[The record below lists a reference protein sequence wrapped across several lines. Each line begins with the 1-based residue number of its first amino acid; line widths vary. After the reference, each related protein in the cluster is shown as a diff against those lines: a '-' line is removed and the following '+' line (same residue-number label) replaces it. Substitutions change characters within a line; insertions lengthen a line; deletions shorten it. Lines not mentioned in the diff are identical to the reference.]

1 MGEEHADSRA
11 VKDER
16 SSVSYGNARKIRA
29 FERDRA
35 LSVDDARWPSD
46 SASLEHWDT
55 RSGGLR
61 RVINAGKALPQA
73 LEESVLRFPS
83 APLHGLQRLHEHHV
97 HLGESESLH
106 TYRVLRTA
114 DPSVWQ
120 KPVKRIF
127 LMHSG
132 LNERDSMGLYYRIA
146 SQLILHEETTA
157 CVVRPFPGHLTRF
170 PFQGFAETPLDR
182 YLWDGSHLFRQFMR
196 HRIETRWLLSA
207 LARRSSYRNASGA
220 NLLAESDDRAASRLN
235 PDFLASAMADA
246 WERLHAK
253 SKLAIES
260 AAGVQAR
267 APRVKEPP
275 PLEVFRDSIV
285 SIRDLLALDR
295 DYPGMTGG
303 ESPETPADPA
313 LHVFGYSL
321 GGFTAQSVF
330 MSWPFMI
337 TSCCA
342 LLGAGALR
350 ELAPTAFA
358 DAEEWQTVLHSLR
371 YELDDRMMAEEIV
384 VEDGAIAGVEHELF
398 GFFKRT
404 FYEVFQQDYRGSFQT
419 RLESFRKRMLFVV
432 GGNDP
437 IVRPESVL
445 DAAPPGGINLLE
457 MGGIGHFLDG
467 RAESRGEEQQ
477 RTFWVP
483 EMTAV
488 LSRFADGAT
497 EDQELERPCTSFDA
511 DMNKPASSKE
521 DLDSILRMETEQP
534 EETAGRLHRLTAAEF
549 LAIGRDGA
557 LPGEIFE
564 RCLDDVLARV
574 ESTAEEDE
582 GVLFMLRNEVPTL
595 LLHDSLIRERAAA
608 LYHDDIGIIRYC
620 HGVDARRAVVRE
632 HVDDVCM
639 VLPWNA
645 RRIMSTMD
653 LQRAFPSQAESA
665 GGHVVRRL
673 DDEQAWQALGKECNR
688 LLQGDGRDSIR
699 MFNGDRLLAELPES
713 AIPGEL
719 RMAAEQMLGKE
730 ALTRI
735 ASLPDC
741 WVWVSRSVLGTRK
754 SIPLTVGRAIKDLA
768 DLVGDLEA
776 GARSEVALLNDLR
789 TDRIR
794 IITVSRARYNPRF
807 RGRLIV
813 DPKRARRLLLHVSLC
828 LTLSKSIADSPFQTV
843 FA

>member
-1 MGEEHADSRA
+1 MEQETNGASSG
-11 VKDER
+11 R
-16 SSVSYGNARKIRA
+16 SSASYGYARKIRA
-29 FERDRA
+29 FERDRTLA
-35 LSVDDARWPSD
+35 VDNDTWPSSSAAPERWDVHRD
-46 SASLEHWDT
+46 SF
-55 RSGGLR
+55 R
-61 RVINAGKALPQA
+61 RIIEGKALPVA
-73 LEESVLRFPS
+73 LEESILRFPS

-97 HLGESESLH
+97 QLGESENLH
-106 TYRVLRTA
+106 TYRVLRSA
-114 DPSVWQ
+114 NERMWNL
-120 KPVKRIF
+120 PVTRIF

-132 LNERDSMGLYYRIA
+132 LNERDSMGLYYTIA
-146 SQLILHEETTA
+146 SQLLLHDESTV
-157 CVVRPFPGHLTRF
+157 CIVRPFPGHLTRF

-196 HRIETRWLLSA
+196 HMIETRWLLST

-220 NLLAESDDRAASRLN
+220 NLLGESDDLGASRLD
-235 PDFLASAMADA
+235 PDFLAEEMSLA
-246 WERLHAK
+246 WGRLHAM
-253 SKLAIES
+253 SKDAI
-260 AAGVQAR
+260 AR
-267 APRVKEPP
+267 AIGSQERATLVKDPP
-275 PLEVFRDSIV
+275 TLEVFRDAIV
-285 SIRDLLALDR
+285 SIRELLALDR
-295 DYPGMTGG
+295 DYPGKTGA

-330 MSWPFMI
+330 MSWPFLI
-337 TSCCA
+337 SSCCA

-358 DAEEWQTVLHSLR
+358 DPEEWQTVLHSLR
-371 YELDDRMMAEEIV
+371 YELDDRMMG
-384 VEDGAIAGVEHELF
+384 EDIFVKDGSVAGVERELF
-398 GFFKRT
+398 AFFKRT

-419 RLESFRKRMLFVV
+419 RLEAFRKRMLFVV

-467 RAESRGEEQQ
+467 RAESRDEEQQ

-483 EMTAV
+483 EMAAV
-488 LSRFADGAT
+488 LARFADGAAA
-497 EDQELERPCTSFDA
+497 DQKLEMPCTSFDA

-521 DLDSILRMETEQP
+521 TLESVIRMKGDTA
-534 EETAGRLHRLTAAEF
+534 EEAVDRVRRLTAAEF

-564 RCLDDVLARV
+564 RCLDDILARV
-574 ESTAEEDE
+574 SSRTDEDE
-582 GVLFMLRNEVPTL
+582 GMLFMLRNEVPTL

-620 HGVDARRAVVRE
+620 HGVDTRRSMLRE
-632 HVDDVCM
+632 NIGETCIL
-639 VLPWNA
+639 LPWNA
-645 RRIMSTMD
+645 RRIMDTMD

-673 DDEQAWQALGKECNR
+673 DNEQAWHALGKECNR
-688 LLQGDGRDSIR
+688 LSQGAGRNSIR
-699 MFNGDRLLAELPES
+699 VFDGDRLLTGPS
-713 AIPGEL
+713 RPAIPDEL
-719 RMAAEQMLGKE
+719 RTAAEKILGKE
-730 ALTRI
+730 ALTRV

-754 SIPLTVGRAIKDLA
+754 DISLTVDRAIKDLSG
-768 DLVGDLEA
+768 LVGDLV
-776 GARSEVALLNDLR
+776 GGKGSEVALLNDLR

-813 DPKRARRLLLHVSLC
+813 DPKRARRLLLHVALC
-828 LTLSKSIADSPFQTV
+828 LSLSDPIADKPFAQV
-843 FA
+843 FS